1 MKPGDYARRLGVT
14 NQTLRNAA
22 KAHRTPWQPGMPEV
36 PVAEQDAAWARLY
49 RDGHVK
55 NPPPGGPAPS
65 DDDEGGGDGSVVEA
79 KRRRAWADA
88 HLAEIKL
95 ARARKD
101 LVDVASVEAMWSQ
114 VAAAVNA
121 LLESMPAKLGPL
133 LPGEP
138 RANMTIIRDT
148 VRDMRTDLSAQVE
161 TIAAETE
168 AAADLAASQEEPE
181 PETEPDP
188 PKKKRGRPPKKAAK

>member
-65 DDDEGGGDGSVVEA
+65 DDDEDGGDGSVVEA

-88 HLAEIKL
+88 RLAEHKL
-95 ARARKD
+95 QLATREVVR
-101 LVDVASVEAMWSQ
+101 VADVEALWMRIAQ
-114 VAAAVNA
+114 AVNA
-121 LLESMPAKLGPL
+121 LLEGLPAQLGPQ
-133 LPGEP
+133 LPGDK
-138 RANMTIIRDT
+138 RANMSTIRET
-148 VRDMRTDLSAQVE
+148 VRVMRADLSAQ
-161 TIAAETE
+161 IAQAAEEAEAEADAAAVDAEE
-168 AAADLAASQEEPE
+168 AAEAPPPPAVPAKPRRGRR
-181 PETEPDP
+181 
-188 PKKKRGRPPKKAAK
+188 PKK